1 MKSIARKSTQ
11 AAHHHR
17 RGAALIVAMIC
28 ALLVTIMLGTMVKIT
43 LTRAHQARHRE
54 QALQADWLA
63 EAGLERARAM
73 LTAQTDYT
81 GETWAITE
89 ETLGGPYH
97 GTVTITV
104 AAIPE
109 NSQVREVSVQ
119 SDYPA
124 GQTER
129 IRKSKQ
135 IEMILTPG
143 PSDDTQD
150 AE

>member
-1 MKSIARKSTQ
+1 MKSVSRKPSR
-11 AAHHHR
+11 ASHNR

-28 ALLVTIMLGTMVKIT
+28 TVLVTLMLGTMVKIT
-43 LTRAHQARHRE
+43 LTRAQQARHRE
-54 QALQADWLA
+54 QALQVEWLA

-73 LTAQTDYT
+73 LTAQPDYQ

-89 ETLGGPYH
+89 ETLGGPYR

-109 NSQVREVSVQ
+109 NPQARDVSVQ
-119 SDYPA
+119 AEYPA

-143 PSDDTQD
+143 PSDDSQD

>member
-1 MKSIARKSTQ
+1 MKSVSHKPTRAS
-11 AAHHHR
+11 HNR

-28 ALLVTIMLGTMVKIT
+28 AVLVTLMLSTMVKIT
-43 LTRAHQARHRE
+43 LTRAQQARHRE

-63 EAGLERARAM
+63 EAGVERAQAM
-73 LTAQTDYT
+73 LTAQPDYQ
-81 GETWAITE
+81 GETWAIE
-89 ETLGGPYH
+89 AETLGGPYH
-97 GTVTITV
+97 GAVTITV

-109 NSQVREVSVQ
+109 NPQARDVRVQ
-119 SDYPA
+119 ADYPA

-135 IEMILTPG
+135 IKMILTPG
-143 PSDDTQD
+143 TSDDSQD